1 MSMTDYDVPNIRRLS
16 LTARESNGAVETA
29 GQSLP

>member
-16 LTARESNGAVETA
+16 LTARESNGAGEP
-29 GQSLP
+29 GQT

>member
-16 LTARESNGAVETA
+16 LTARESNGAEET
-29 GQSLP
+29 GQT